1 MSESKLQIAMV
12 KWFRLQ
18 YPDYV
23 LYAIPNGGNRS
34 AITGAIMKAEGTM
47 AGVADLFLMQANKD
61 FHGLYIEVKTPKGK
75 QSPSQKLFEL
85 KAIERGYGYIVVKTF
100 DEFCVNIITYLQNK
114 I

>member
-34 AITGAIMKAEGTM
+34 AITGAIIKAEGTI
-47 AGVADLFLMQANKD
+47 VL
-61 FHGLYIEVKTPKGK
+61 GLPTFFNGSRRENFT
-75 QSPSQKLFEL
+75 
-85 KAIERGYGYIVVKTF
+85 GYGLKLSCQRGSSRISKRT
-100 DEFCVNIITYLQNK
+100 I
-114 I
+114 

>member
-1 MSESKLQIAMV
+1 MSESKLQISMV

-47 AGVADLFLMQANKD
+47 AGVADLFLMQPNKD
-61 FHGLYIEVKTPKGK
+61 FTGFTLR
-75 QSPSQKLFEL
+75 L
-85 KAIERGYGYIVVKTF
+85 KPQRESNRQAK
-100 DEFCVNIITYLQNK
+100 NYLN
-114 I
+114 